1 MSAAEIHQPT
11 ADQGTGPAMRL
22 SLAGRFGRRARLS
35 LLVAAL
41 AAAAVAAWLAP
52 PLALVALAAA
62 AAVALWDRAALD
74 RDLRAL
80 AAAVTSGAPGAKLE
94 VTDGAW
100 GELCHAL
107 NRLQQQRRAQR
118 QVETLL
124 PALPVA
130 RAARLA
136 DAGVPAEGLR
146 CEVAVLA
153 LARPAS
159 LTCPAAHL
167 RETAEVA
174 LLQARRHEALLARS
188 DDRFLLIFGALEV
201 QSPAANLRAARQAA
215 AELHAAWA
223 AVDGGPRLSLAAG
236 TARAVVLPGLG
247 LTVIGTPVEQAV
259 GLQELAGPASLV
271 CNEDAYLG
279 LRRIGAVP
287 PQPLNPR
294 LATPDERPAYSISL

>member
-1 MSAAEIHQPT
+1 MSAVELHQPT
-11 ADQGTGPAMRL
+11 NEQGTRPAMRL
-22 SLAGRFGRRARLS
+22 FLAGRFGRRTRLS

-41 AAAAVAAWLAP
+41 VVAAAAALWAP
-52 PLALVALAAA
+52 PVALVALT
-62 AAVALWDRAALD
+62 AAVAVTVWDRAALD
-74 RDLRAL
+74 RELRAL
-80 AAAVTSGAPGAKLE
+80 ATAVAAGSPAGKLE

-107 NRLQQQRRAQR
+107 NRLQQQRHAQR
-118 QVETLL
+118 QVEMLL
-124 PALPVA
+124 PTLPVA

-136 DAGVPAEGLR
+136 DAGIPADGLL

-153 LARPAS
+153 LARPAG
-159 LTCPAAHL
+159 LQGAASHL

-188 DDRFLLIFGALEV
+188 GERFLLIFGALEG

-215 AELHAAWA
+215 GDLHAAWA
-223 AVDGGPRLSLAAG
+223 AVDGGPRLTLAAG

-247 LTVIGTPVEQAV
+247 LTVIGAPVEQAV
-259 GLQELAGPASLV
+259 GLQEMAGPAHLV